1 MPISFTA
8 PESLTPAH
16 GLDSFLCGE
25 ASLDDWLRR
34 RALANQMSGASR
46 TFVVCD
52 EQRQVM
58 GYYALAASAVSQTAA
73 TGHVR
78 RGMPDPIPVLI
89 LGRLAVHSR
98 AQGIQLGASLLR
110 DAVSRASAVAE
121 HAGVRALLVHALN
134 DNAKAFYLRHGF
146 QVSPTH
152 DMTLML
158 RLNTAK
164 LPSA

>member
-1 MPISFTA
+1 MLISFTA
-8 PESLTPAH
+8 PEPLTPAH
-16 GLDSFLCGE
+16 ELSDFQCGE

-52 EQRQVM
+52 EQRRVM
-58 GYYALAASAVSQTAA
+58 GFYALAAGAVSQTAA

-78 RGMPDPIPVLI
+78 RGMPDPIPVLV
-89 LGRLAVHSR
+89 LGRLAVHSS
-98 AQGIQLGASLLR
+98 AQGMQLGASLLH
-110 DAVSRASAVAE
+110 DAVRRAATVAE
-121 HAGVRALLVHALN
+121 QAGVRALLVHALN
-134 DNAKAFYLRHGF
+134 DNAKAFYLRYGF

-158 RLNTAK
+158 RLDLTNY
-164 LPSA
+164 

>member
-8 PESLTPAH
+8 PEPLTPAH

-25 ASLDDWLRR
+25 VSLDDWLRR
-34 RALANQMSGASR
+34 RALANQLSGASR

-58 GYYALAASAVSQTAA
+58 GYYALAAGAVSQTAA
-73 TGHVR
+73 AGHVR

-98 AQGIQLGASLLR
+98 AQGMQLGASLLR
-110 DAVSRASAVAE
+110 DAVRRASAVAE

-152 DMTLML
+152 DMT
-158 RLNTAK
+158 
-164 LPSA
+164 

>member
-1 MPISFTA
+1 
-8 PESLTPAH
+8 
-16 GLDSFLCGE
+16 LDSFLCGE

-134 DNAKAFYLRHGF
+134 DNAKAFYLRHGL
-146 QVSPTH
+146 T
-152 DMTLML
+152 
-158 RLNTAK
+158 
-164 LPSA
+164 